1 MITHYLFLHNV
12 YYYSGEVVDYP
23 LLVLLDATVFEI
35 IFTGLENLICT
46 AFAFDEVSEKKAQM
60 MQRDDF
66 ADFANVHFDEATC
79 RTYII
84 LKIEY
89 DLSLNKT

>member
-12 YYYSGEVVDYP
+12 YYYLGEVVDYP

-46 AFAFDEVSEKKAQM
+46 AFAFDEVSEKKA
-60 MQRDDF
+60 
-66 ADFANVHFDEATC
+66 
-79 RTYII
+79 
-84 LKIEY
+84 
-89 DLSLNKT
+89 

>member
-35 IFTGLENLICT
+35 IFTGLENLNCT
-46 AFAFDEVSEKKAQM
+46 AFAFDEVSEKKA
-60 MQRDDF
+60 
-66 ADFANVHFDEATC
+66 
-79 RTYII
+79 
-84 LKIEY
+84 
-89 DLSLNKT
+89 